1 MTCTSPVFLT
11 DPLFSSSP
19 LPRLFPP
26 ALPPVSHNAQRASPP
41 RWPTLWRNM
50 RKKLAASLFSILRY
64 GHLGS
69 RLRTNTWTQSK
80 GVTSPCVPVV
90 LCFPLS
96 FFFWK
101 TRCPL
106 QNHRWGGGSQ
116 LTMLKVLALAPSRCC
131 IAFNAGQMFV
141 SLVTSQVVFSLEV
154 VVQRGNKPVVSVS
167 VHVGRSKVNLIN
179 LVRR

>member
-19 LPRLFPP
+19 PPRLFPP

-80 GVTSPCVPVV
+80 GVTSPCVPVA

-106 QNHRWGGGSQ
+106 QNHRWGGWQPANDAKGAS
-116 LTMLKVLALAPSRCC
+116 ASCC

-154 VVQRGNKPVVSVS
+154 IVQRVNKPVVSVS
-167 VHVGRSKVNLIN
+167 VHVGRSKVTD
-179 LVRR
+179 

>member
-1 MTCTSPVFLT
+1 MLWPVHHQCFWQILSSLP
-11 DPLFSSSP
+11 PLLLDCSP
-19 LPRLFPP
+19 LHCLLFPTM
-26 ALPPVSHNAQRASPP
+26 LSEHHHQDGR
-41 RWPTLWRNM
+41 
-50 RKKLAASLFSILRY
+50 RY
-64 GHLGS
+64 GGIWERS
-69 RLRTNTWTQSK
+69 WLRPYSPSWGMVTWVHAFGRTHERK
-80 GVTSPCVPVV
+80 GVTSPCVPVA

-154 VVQRGNKPVVSVS
+154 IVQRVNKPVVSVS
-167 VHVGRSKVNLIN
+167 VHVGRSKVTD
-179 LVRR
+179 